1 MEGGHE
7 RGAVLAERIR
17 ERQRALGLKG
27 VEIAAQAGIPRSY
40 LSELSNATARSFPKA
55 PLIRK
60 LAKALRCSPSYLTGE
75 SADAPAPTPYDR
87 NPDIRAIADA
97 LNDRPEVAR
106 HFAAAM
112 RALLGAVVPE
122 EDNVLEF
129 VPARS
134 EEKPKEMSDVE
145 LRDIA
150 KALGDVIEFRKG
162 ALWKEYEV
170 PLVATVSAGSG
181 IENLV
186 TSSSMARSEQMSKQ
200 LVAFFGARSPET
212 IDMAAALEYR
222 NKRIEDGVRF
232 RSIWNE
238 LSFLKQLLTYGY
250 ENMSETGMGR
260 LMLLRLPKL
269 PKQESSGIALTKD
282 EFFRILRVGH
292 LERDGGRI
300 VRIVTFG
307 VITMLRRSVL
317 LGLRWEWIDLEQ
329 RWLNVP
335 ASYMKGKQ
343 GMKRPLSVPLCDW
356 AIELLGEPRKGGYVW
371 PNVVTQRPLDNVFYS
386 LERLSVAAQTREFSL
401 HDLRRTGTSFLA
413 NAGVD
418 RIIRKILLGHATDN
432 EVTDLY
438 TFIDKEKL
446 RETVTFFDGLKREF
460 LGKTWKVL
468 KMQSGSNE

>member
-1 MEGGHE
+1 MLSNLRSRVFFDSKYSSYRARMWGGGYDTTTKIPDAYWKSLGHE
-7 RGAVLAERIR
+7 PPTQPSKKMEQLAVRWAVLETQRR
-17 ERQRALGLKG
+17 EALGSARAAG
-27 VEIAAQAGIPRSY
+27 RVMTIAEMFEFY
-40 LSELSNATARSFPKA
+40 EK
-55 PLIRK
+55 K
-60 LAKALRCSPSYLTGE
+60 
-75 SADAPAPTPYDR
+75 
-87 NPDIRAIADA
+87 NP
-97 LNDRPEVAR
+97 
-106 HFAAAM
+106 
-112 RALLGAVVPE
+112 
-122 EDNVLEF
+122 
-129 VPARS
+129 
-134 EEKPKEMSDVE
+134 
-145 LRDIA
+145 
-150 KALGDVIEFRKG
+150 
-162 ALWKEYEV
+162 
-170 PLVATVSAGSG
+170 
-181 IENLV
+181 NLV